1 MKLCVVS
8 VFPDIVRDCPKIR
21 NLPKIFLRSLENVD
35 PDSLL
40 PSYIVFPNSQW
51 VFCRRLYW
59 SLKWIKCVWLWLC
72 VEVWEALYD
81 RASEAERGMYIT
93 TLLLHPRSV
102 GTIRL
107 QSSNPQDDPLIDP
120 RLLNDSDDVSTL
132 IDG

>member
-1 MKLCVVS
+1 M
-8 VFPDIVRDCPKIR
+8 
-21 NLPKIFLRSLENVD
+21 
-35 PDSLL
+35 
-40 PSYIVFPNSQW
+40 
-51 VFCRRLYW
+51 
-59 SLKWIKCVWLWLC
+59 WLWLC